1 MLFNHDLGLID
12 TIQSLDVSA
21 TPPAGGVAGQLQIV
35 GNAGL
40 VVPTGST
47 AQRPAS
53 PIVGTVRYNT
63 TLSQHEF
70 YQNGSWVS
78 FTGGSVTS
86 VAVSGSTGLSVSGSP
101 ITTSGTITLT
111 LGTELQGLSA
121 LSANGLV
128 ARTTTGTYASRT
140 LNGTSGNIVVS
151 NGDGIAGNPTVNLA
165 TAGTPVTNFFGQFT
179 TDTFGRVTAT
189 AAATSGNITTALG
202 YTPVNKAGDT
212 MTGGL
217 NMGGF
222 GITNLAAAVNGS
234 DAVTKNQL
242 DAATTGLS
250 WKQAVAVAT
259 TANITLSGLQ
269 TIDGYAVQA
278 GNRVLVKNQTTQ
290 SQNGIYVA
298 VNGGAWTRASDM
310 DVAAEFPDSAVFVQ
324 QGATLA
330 DTAWV
335 QVTDSVTVGT
345 SNVIWI
351 QFSGTGTYTAGQGLT
366 LTGNT
371 FALSSPVATTLGG
384 TGLSSIGTANQIL
397 GVNTGATGLEYKTVA
412 AGTGITVTP
421 SAGTLTIANAGVT
434 SIVAGTGVSI
444 SGSTGAVTVNNT
456 GVTSVN
462 LATTSAALTV
472 SGGPVTTTGTINVN
486 AQADINA
493 LASFN
498 LATGIAV
505 RTAANTWAL
514 RSIAGTANQITV
526 TNGDGV
532 AANPTVAIATNPVL
546 PGTGSVVVP
555 VGTNAQQPT
564 ATAGALRFDTTATRM
579 TWSDGTAWYNVGKG
593 DGSVTSVALSLPS
606 IFTVSG
612 SPITS
617 SGTLSA
623 TLASQTANTVFAAP
637 NGSAGAPTFRALVAA
652 DLPIQLY
659 DENPSS
665 PIANTITGTNAI
677 TMGSGSSATLTGQIA
692 QANGRFGSNGDAQ
705 HSVYVARNVTT
716 AAAATELF
724 LDGTSARMVVPNNSV
739 WTFDVMVAGRRTDAV
754 GGGAGYRIF
763 GVLRKDTTSGSIT
776 FVGTPSKQ
784 VLGETTASLDCSVV
798 ADTTNGSLNVV
809 VSGLAGQTWRWVAT
823 VQTTEV
829 TN

>member
-40 VVPTGST
+40 VVPTGTT

-63 TLSQHEF
+63 TLNQTEF

-140 LNGTSGNIVVS
+140 LTGTTGNIVVT

-212 MTGGL
+212 MTGAL

-345 SNVIWI
+345 SNIVWI

-371 FALSSPVATTLGG
+371 FALASPVATTLGG

-486 AQADINA
+486 ARADINA

-532 AANPTVAIATNPVL
+532 AANPTVAIATNPIL

-677 TMGSGSSATLTGQIA
+677 TLGSGSSATLTGQVA
-692 QANGRFGSNGDAQ
+692 QASGRFATNGDAQ
-705 HSVYVARNVTT
+705 HAIYTARNITST
-716 AAAATELF
+716 ATATELF

-776 FVGTPSKQ
+776 FVGTPTKQ
-784 VLGETTASLDCSVV
+784 ILGETTASLDCNVV